1 MLDRF
6 SKMRTEKTPGFST
19 KETPGDPDQTGC
31 SGEVGM
37 SLTGLSS
44 RMGRGDKKKKVGSG
58 GKYRNRSQEL
68 FLEKGTNTVADHRE
82 HKLFLKLVFA
92 S

>member
-1 MLDRF
+1 MLERF
-6 SKMRTEKTPGFST
+6 SKTRTKKTPGFSI

-44 RMGRGDKKKKVGSG
+44 RMGRGDKKKKVASG
-58 GKYRNRSQEL
+58 EKYRKRSQEYL
-68 FLEKGTNTVADHRE
+68 
-82 HKLFLKLVFA
+82 
-92 S
+92 

>member
-1 MLDRF
+1 MLERF
-6 SKMRTEKTPGFST
+6 SKTRTKKTPGFSI

-44 RMGRGDKKKKVGSG
+44 CGWWEASESFAWGRTAEVPEKIKKGEHGWISLWIP
-58 GKYRNRSQEL
+58 E
-68 FLEKGTNTVADHRE
+68 RE
-82 HKLFLKLVFA
+82 CHLHTKSDV
-92 S
+92 

>member
-31 SGEVGM
+31 SGDVGM

-44 RMGRGDKKKKVGSG
+44 RMGTGDKKKKVASG
-58 GKYRNRSQEL
+58 QKYRKRFQEY
-68 FLEKGTNTVADHRE
+68 F
-82 HKLFLKLVFA
+82 
-92 S
+92 

>member
-58 GKYRNRSQEL
+58 EKYRKHSQDY
-68 FLEKGTNTVADHRE
+68 F
-82 HKLFLKLVFA
+82 
-92 S
+92 